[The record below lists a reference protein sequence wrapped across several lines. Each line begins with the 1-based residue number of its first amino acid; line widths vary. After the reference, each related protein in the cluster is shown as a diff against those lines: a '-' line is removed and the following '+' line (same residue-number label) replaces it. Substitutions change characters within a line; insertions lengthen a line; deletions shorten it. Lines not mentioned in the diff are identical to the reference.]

1 MGDRG
6 YSVVRS
12 LAQRPP
18 FGGKGPLLGHLDLEL
33 TERCN
38 NACLHCYINRPAHD
52 VRATRREQT
61 AGEWQEILR
70 QAAELGAMSVRF
82 TGGEPLLRHDFA
94 DIYLYARRLGLKV
107 MLFTNARLITPELA
121 NLLARVPP
129 LKKVEVSA
137 YGMRPE
143 SYDAVAC
150 VPGAFTEFR
159 RGVELLLERQVPL
172 VIKSVL
178 LPPNRNEMGEF
189 EAWAASLPGMDRLPA
204 YSMFLDL
211 RARRDSPAKNQRIAA
226 LRLTPMEGLALLT
239 RDEGTYLHSMA
250 QMAAQFMGPQED
262 RLFDCGAG
270 EAGCVDAYGMYQMC
284 LLLRHPNM
292 VYDLKRGTLRHA
304 LTEVFTTLRETRATN
319 PAYLERCARCFLK
332 GLCEQC
338 PAKSWM
344 EHGTLDTPVE
354 YLCQV
359 AHTQARYLGLLADAE
374 RAWQVRDWRGRIDR
388 LVQEAKGSRTEAF
401 RAAIPSGCEGER

>member
-1 MGDRG
+1 MPACTAISIGQRTTFG
-6 YSVVRS
+6 PRVASRRPESGKRSSARRQTSGRYQSVSPGAIR
-12 LAQRPP
+12 
-18 FGGKGPLLGHLDLEL
+18 F
-33 TERCN
+33 
-38 NACLHCYINRPAHD
+38 Y
-52 VRATRREQT
+52 AT
-61 AGEWQEILR
+61 I
-70 QAAELGAMSVRF
+70 S
-82 TGGEPLLRHDFA
+82 A

-143 SYDAVAC
+143 SYDSVAC

-178 LPPNRNEMGEF
+178 LPPNRNEMDEF
-189 EAWAASLPGMDRLPA
+189 EAWAASLPGMDRPPV

-239 RDEGTYLHSMA
+239 RDEGTYLHAMA

-262 RLFDCGAG
+262 R
-270 EAGCVDAYGMYQMC
+270 
-284 LLLRHPNM
+284 
-292 VYDLKRGTLRHA
+292 TLR
-304 LTEVFTTLRETRATN
+304 LRCGGGGAAWMPMVCT
-319 PAYLERCARCFLK
+319 RCACCCGTPNN
-332 GLCEQC
+332 GLRPE
-338 PAKSWM
+338 
-344 EHGTLDTPVE
+344 
-354 YLCQV
+354 
-359 AHTQARYLGLLADAE
+359 ARDSSPCAD
-374 RAWQVRDWRGRIDR
+374 
-388 LVQEAKGSRTEAF
+388 
-401 RAAIPSGCEGER
+401 